1 MPEQIYV
8 ENIKCGGCAN
18 SIQKGLLKLEGVETV
33 EVVVEQGQVNIEGN
47 VSRDVIIQSL
57 LLMGYP
63 EKGSVE
69 GLSSLKAKATSFVS
83 CAVGRMDKT
92 PS

>member
-1 MPEQIYV
+1 MLEQIVV

-18 SIQKGLLKLEGVETV
+18 SIQKGLLKITGVETV
-33 EVVVEQGQVNIEGN
+33 DVNIEQGL
-47 VSRDVIIQSL
+47 VTVEGAADRDKLINSL

-83 CAVGRMDKT
+83 CAVGKIDKQA
-92 PS
+92 